1 MRTVAPL
8 QVRLQASALLA
19 ACALLGCGS
28 ESNDTS
34 PASEENESSTSE
46 DWSTAESVMVEW
58 PRGLTDVVSTPEGLY
73 LLNGQA
79 IQFALGQDPLG
90 PFTLSR
96 FTGEF

>member
-1 MRTVAPL
+1 MVYLEDTLYVAFDGK
-8 QVRLQASALLA
+8 LA
-19 ACALLGCGS
+19 RV
-28 ESNDTS
+28 T
-34 PASEENESSTSE
+34 PTSE